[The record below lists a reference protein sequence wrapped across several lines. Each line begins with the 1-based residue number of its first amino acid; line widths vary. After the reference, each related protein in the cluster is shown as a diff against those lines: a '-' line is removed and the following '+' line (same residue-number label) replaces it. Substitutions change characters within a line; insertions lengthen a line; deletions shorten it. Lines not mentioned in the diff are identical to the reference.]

1 MACLFH
7 QKTRSEKMKNKKLM
21 NVKECSDKK
30 LKRICGGNQWTLGNS
45 KSNVAQCVL
54 SLFKKC

>member
-1 MACLFH
+1 
-7 QKTRSEKMKNKKLM
+7 MKNKKLM

-30 LKRICGGNQWTLGNS
+30 LKRICGRNQWTLGNS